1 MSTEPVSFD
10 QSGVHLDAVYPEI
23 ATNKEDDMS
32 ATMRKKPLVRRLSLI
47 LGSICLPLTFSMTDL
62 FAASDVQTTAEEGR
76 QAQTRDTGYLNSES
90 PAVGTYSGPGS
101 DSEEHENRGEGR
113 HEEGEDDD
121 EVSEVSINSTSQN
134 NPDGPPEEAIAEQPF
149 VDLDEFT
156 VIAVNDLGIHCGDM
170 DTRNVNILPPFN
182 VMHAV
187 VIQRGKYGPVALD
200 DSQVKVLYSA
210 VSNPNDPALALEPVL
225 APDGSVFKTNFW
237 DAVTDGAYDPL
248 YPPPLTPLDDL
259 VEVDGSLPV
268 PDIEEFV
275 LGSGDL
281 LLDFQ
286 FMPGAEEPYEA
297 NNPEPFELFVEDFP
311 LFTQM
316 PFGYVAGGV
325 NWFSAEGIPIT
336 TFDDFGR
343 ENPYPLMRV
352 QAVATKGNQIGQ
364 QAESVLA
371 SIDSVV
377 PVSGETRCTN
387 CHAAREDGGNGTAI
401 ERLEEND
408 IEVVKSTD
416 DPEAEHVIHAAS
428 VEYASDLNIL
438 RLHDL
443 KHGDLYSPSLEER
456 APVVCQICHYTPALD
471 LAQLGPL
478 GPDGELANGREQTI
492 NKSMSRAM
500 HYFHYSTGLF
510 AELPPPD
517 DPQRTADQQ
526 TSPVNDFEWDT
537 LLGSCFQCHP
547 GERTKCLRGP
557 MFSAGMLCQDCHG
570 SMGQVGNDFSANVS
584 IDNPG
589 AFILA
594 DDFYTNPDTPRVPWA
609 NEPGCQSCH
618 TGDALSNLAGEADTI
633 AAPDGIRL
641 LQAYRVDDSK
651 ATPILAQNQRF
662 AETQLENGNPMLYR
676 LSTDKHAGLFC
687 EACHGPTHGEWPVTN
702 PAANDQLAAT
712 QLQGHS
718 GFIMECVTCHEPTD
732 DGLPLGLD
740 GPHGM
745 HPIADF
751 NGPDQRWNISHE
763 SFAAISFDECRTCHG
778 ADLEGTVLARTVTER
793 LVQCMNDQGT
803 LPECAAGE
811 EFATLPKGTAV
822 SCSMCHADPFDPD
835 VLATVTEAME

>member
-1 MSTEPVSFD
+1 MSTTLLKNPTKRCS
-10 QSGVHLDAVYPEI
+10 
-23 ATNKEDDMS
+23 
-32 ATMRKKPLVRRLSLI
+32 SLI
-47 LGSICLPLTFSMTDL
+47 LGSICLSLTFPITGLLADP
-62 FAASDVQTTAEEGR
+62 EEGAPIEDGN
-76 QAQTRDTGYLNSES
+76 QAQTQESEYHTS
-90 PAVGTYSGPGS
+90 NKPTEGARLGPGS
-101 DSEEHENRGEGR
+101 DSEEHENQGEGR
-113 HEEGEDDD
+113 HEEGDD
-121 EVSEVSINSTSQN
+121 EHEHTEKSINSTSLN
-134 NPDGPPEEAIAEQPF
+134 NPDGPPEEPVAEQPF
-149 VDLDEFT
+149 IDLDEFT

-187 VIQRGKYGPVALD
+187 VIQKGKYGPVALD
-200 DSQVKVLYSA
+200 DSQVSVVYSA
-210 VSNPNDPALALEPVL
+210 VSNPDDPALTLEPVL
-225 APDGSVFKTNFW
+225 TPEGGVFKTNFW
-237 DAVTDGAYDPL
+237 DAVEDGAYDPL
-248 YPPPLTPLDDL
+248 YPPPLTPLVEL
-259 VEVDGSLPV
+259 VEEDGSLPV
-268 PDIEEFV
+268 PDIEELV

-286 FMPGAEEPYEA
+286 FMPGVEESYEA
-297 NNPEPFELFVEDFP
+297 NHPEPFELFVKDYP
-311 LFTQM
+311 LFVNL
-316 PFGYVAGGV
+316 PIGYVASGV

-352 QAVATKGNQIGQ
+352 QAVAAKGNQIGQ

-371 SIDSVV
+371 SVDAVI
-377 PVSGETRCTN
+377 PVSGETKCTN
-387 CHAAREDGGNGTAI
+387 CHAAIEDGGDGSAI
-401 ERLEEND
+401 QRLIDENID
-408 IEVVKSTD
+408 IVTSAD
-416 DPEAEHVIHAAS
+416 DPDAEDVIHAAS
-428 VEYASDLNIL
+428 IEYASDLNIL

-478 GPDGELANGREQTI
+478 GPDDELANGREQTI

-510 AELPPPD
+510 AELPPPN
-517 DPQRTADQQ
+517 DPLRTADQE
-526 TSPVNDFEWDT
+526 TSPVNDFEWNT
-537 LLGSCFQCHP
+537 LLGSCFNCHP

-570 SMGQVGNDFSANVS
+570 NMGQVGNDFSANVS

-618 TGDALSNLAGEADTI
+618 TGDALSNLAGEDDTI

-641 LQAYRVDDSK
+641 LQAYRVGDAK
-651 ATPILAQNQRF
+651 ATPILAENQRF
-662 AETQLENGNPMLYR
+662 AETQLDNGNPMLYR
-676 LSTDKHAGLFC
+676 LSTDTHAGLFC

-702 PAANDQLAAT
+702 PEANDQLAAN

-718 GFIMECVTCHEPTD
+718 GFIMECVACHEPTD

-745 HPIADF
+745 HPVADF
-751 NGPDQRWNISHE
+751 NGPDQRWIISHE
-763 SFAAISFDECRTCHG
+763 RFAAISFDECRTCHG
-778 ADLEGTVLARTVTER
+778 VEFEGTVLSRTAVDR
-793 LVQCMNDQGT
+793 LVQCMINEQGT

-811 EFATLPKGTAV
+811 EFATIPKGTPV
-822 SCSMCHADPFDPD
+822 SCTMCHAFPFDPD
-835 VLATVTEAME
+835 VAVAP